1 MGKRAYKKRV
11 ESVLRSKKAQD
22 VAQAKFK
29 AFKKVCI
36 EVARKKGAAARA

>member
-1 MGKRAYKKRV
+1 MGKQAYKKRV
-11 ESVLRSKKAQD
+11 QSVLRSKRAQA

-36 EVARKKGAAARA
+36 EVARKKGGAARA